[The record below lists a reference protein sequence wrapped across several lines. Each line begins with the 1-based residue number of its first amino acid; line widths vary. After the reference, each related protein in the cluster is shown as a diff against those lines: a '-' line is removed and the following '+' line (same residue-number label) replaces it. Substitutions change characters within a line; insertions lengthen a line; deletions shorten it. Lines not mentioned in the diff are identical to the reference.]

1 MSFANKHNVR
11 VNPFTY
17 TTPETHQYA
26 KPADL
31 VRVNGLDAIY
41 SLNAIY
47 VNKKGQ
53 YGDEPV
59 LVTNN
64 ELVNAPSSMMETIN
78 GILNDSESI
87 HLINDGEVRF
97 KFYEYTN
104 KYGKQYGVTWLD
116 AK

>member
-17 TTPETHQYA
+17 ETPKTHQYA

-41 SLNAIY
+41 ALNAIY
-47 VNKKGQ
+47 VNKKGM

-64 ELVNAPSSMMETIN
+64 ELVNAPSSMMDTIN
-78 GILNDSESI
+78 GILSDSESI
-87 HLINDGEVRF
+87 NLINDGEVGF

-104 KYGKQYGVTWLD
+104 KYGKQYGVTWVD
-116 AK
+116 NK

>member
-17 TTPETHQYA
+17 ETPETHTYA

-47 VNKKGQ
+47 VNKKGM

-104 KYGKQYGVTWLD
+104 KYGKQHGVTWLD